1 MASDAVPPETIT
13 PETVAAGEALLGV
26 RFSAAQRDLLAPT
39 LAPQIALAQARRALV
54 FPETLAPA
62 CRFDPRLPGWS
73 PPIQPPFAPEEAAPI
88 PLPSD
93 AEDIAFAP
101 LTALGGWIR
110 SRQISSTEL
119 TELYLARIARLAP
132 ALACIPTVTAE
143 RARAEA
149 AEADRLL
156 AAGTW
161 LGPLHGIPWGA
172 KDLLDTAGIA
182 TSWGAEPF
190 ADRVPAED
198 AAIVRR
204 LKAAGAVLVAKTAVG
219 ALAYGDEWSGGK
231 CRNPWNPEEGST
243 GSSAGSASALA
254 AGLMSFTIGTETGG
268 SIIAPAMRCGNTALR
283 PSFGRVS
290 RIGAMPLAWSLDKIG
305 PMARRVED
313 LALLLHVLNGF
324 DAADPGS
331 IDLPFGYDARR
342 PVAGLRLGYFPQD
355 FDDPEIVPLDRATL
369 DTARAIGLELVPLDR
384 PDLPYLSLR
393 SVLFAEAAAAFE
405 ALTLSGRDALLRR
418 QDAEAWPNEF
428 RKARFLSAVDLVQLD
443 RFRRQVMGVMAAC
456 FAAVDAIIGPS
467 MVGPMLTI
475 TNFTGHPSLV
485 LRTGFIDSPTRS
497 SARTPPGQAAPA
509 PAGPMHSVPHGISL
523 WGRLFDEGTIL
534 NIGRALEHR
543 LAVWDRRPPLPAA
556 EQQ

>member
-1 MASDAVPPETIT
+1 MALDSSAADTIT
-13 PETVAAGEALLGV
+13 PETVAAGEKLLGIEYT
-26 RFSAAQRDLLAPT
+26 AAERALLAPT

-73 PPIQPPFAPEEAAPI
+73 PPVQPSFRPADVLPDS
-88 PLPSD
+88 LPSD
-93 AEDIAFAP
+93 AEDIAFAS
-101 LTALGGWIR
+101 LTALGAWIR
-110 SRQISSTEL
+110 SRQISSADL
-119 TELYLARIARLAP
+119 TELYLERIARLAP

-161 LGPLHGIPWGA
+161 LGPLHGIPWGV

-190 ADRVPAED
+190 ADRVPTED
-198 AAIVRR
+198 AAVVRR

-219 ALAYGDEWSGGK
+219 ALAFGDEWSGGK
-231 CRNPWNPEEGST
+231 CRNPWNPEEGSS

-268 SIIAPAMRCGNTALR
+268 SIVGPAMRCGNTALR

-290 RIGAMPLAWSLDKIG
+290 RIGAMPLAWSLDKVG
-305 PMARRVED
+305 PMARTVED
-313 LALLLHVLNGF
+313 LALILQAINGF
-324 DAADPGS
+324 DPTDPGS
-331 IDLPFGYDARR
+331 IDQSFGYDAGR
-342 PVAGLRLGYFPQD
+342 PVEGLRLGYFPQD
-355 FDDPEIVPLDRATL
+355 FDDPETVPLDRAAL
-369 DTARAIGLELVPLDR
+369 DIAREIGLELVPLER

-393 SVLFAEAAAAFE
+393 TVLFAEAAAAFE
-405 ALTLSGRDALLRR
+405 ELTASGRDELLRR

-443 RFRRQVMGVMAAC
+443 RFRRQVMSIMDGC
-456 FAAVDAIIGPS
+456 FAGVDAIIGPS
-467 MVGPMLTI
+467 MVGPMLVI
-475 TNFTGHPSLV
+475 TNFTGHPGLV
-485 LRTGFIDSPTRS
+485 LRSGFIDVPTRS
-497 SARTPPGQAAPA
+497 SSRASAAPA
-509 PAGPMHSVPHGISL
+509 TPPAGPTYTVPHGISL
-523 WGRLFDEGTIL
+523 WGKLFDEGTIL
-534 NIGRALEHR
+534 NIGRAFER
-543 LAVWDRRPPLPAA
+543 RFAVWDRRPAP
-556 EQQ
+556 QTSGRQ